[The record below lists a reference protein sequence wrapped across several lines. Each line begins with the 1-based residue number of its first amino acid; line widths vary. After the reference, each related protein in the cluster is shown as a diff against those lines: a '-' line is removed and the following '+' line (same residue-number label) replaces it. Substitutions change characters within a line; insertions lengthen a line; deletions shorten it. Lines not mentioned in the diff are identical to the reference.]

1 MTFSSRATRSIGTPN
16 QSSRGDRAVDHIV
29 LHHMA
34 STGGE
39 GVLEMMRTGRKE
51 VSANYCQLDNGQLV
65 GVVPEESRSWSLS
78 SSEWDGRSIT
88 VETENEST
96 FGWTISAAA
105 TESLAHL
112 VADVCTRYGIPCT
125 RDRVLGHR
133 EVYTR
138 HDASY
143 ATACPGGMNLDAI
156 VGRAQ
161 QIMAATPAAEII
173 EPIKELELGMAQ
185 RMYFARV
192 TEQGADDNEW
202 MIAGPDIPPHPTD
215 PNQDGYRVTTDKE
228 TAKVWARQYSFG
240 PVGTKSVQLTRALYI
255 DQQKFA
261 RKDAA
266 EWRAGIRALLSA

>member
-1 MTFSSRATRSIGTPN
+1 MTFSSLAARSIGTPN
-16 QSSRGDRAVDHIV
+16 QSSRGGRAIDHIV

-51 VSANYCQLDNGQLV
+51 VSANYCQMDNGQLV

-88 VETENEST
+88 VEAENEST

-105 TESLAHL
+105 MESLAHL

-133 EVYTR
+133 EIYTR

-156 VGRAQ
+156 VARAQ
-161 QIMAATPAAEII
+161 QIMAATPAGNNITPIEQSLTVSEGHETMA
-173 EPIKELELGMAQ
+173 EPIYARGDKLDVWYALYLTAEQSNPELREKASGAIYSGRRGPISKGERAIVTAIGYPHPKQKEL
-185 RMYFARV
+185 V
-192 TEQGADDNEW
+192 TIPQAD
-202 MIAGPDIPPHPTD
+202 
-215 PNQDGYRVTTDKE
+215 
-228 TAKVWARQYSFG
+228 F
-240 PVGTKSVQLTRALYI
+240 
-255 DQQKFA
+255 
-261 RKDAA
+261 DAINKLA
-266 EWRAGIRALLSA
+266 HSS